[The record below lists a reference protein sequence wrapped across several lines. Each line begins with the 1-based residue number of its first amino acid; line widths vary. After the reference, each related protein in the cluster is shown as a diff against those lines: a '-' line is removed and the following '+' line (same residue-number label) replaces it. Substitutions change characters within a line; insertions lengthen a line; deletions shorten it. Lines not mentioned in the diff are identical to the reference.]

1 MCKKYFFNKTFSIA
15 LLSSCLISMAIGADK
30 DVTNSQSSSSRSS
43 QTENTLSTG
52 LLEGAFTEATKSQ
65 VLKKYPE
72 LFKGEETKLLTRED
86 QTQLFDFLEQEA
98 KKQENAS
105 QKAYTQFKPYPFLTP
120 YAEKIIAYLSE
131 LDFSGK
137 TIIISDLKRYIETQ
151 QVSIHA
157 LLITLL
163 RAQASM
169 SEKTEEESDLYCHLP
184 RPAEELI
191 DGILINEAWR
201 SDIQAY
207 AQIDKFHYPTPKKS
221 FDDLYIDVINSNF
234 DYEVYQD
241 LYNALEAALPQQIYF
256 TVLGINYFGL
266 HYMIESLLA
275 DRFLIAIP
283 KPNQSRSAHGVN
295 MSPLGFTVH
304 DYLHYKI
311 DYRRRALHQYAIE
324 LLNKADEN
332 GIDYEK
338 AIPIIATRVAHHYQI
353 LNSSLAAL
361 LSSIDS
367 QAVSD
372 KISKEDY
379 RTLLSGFFW
388 ILHETPT
395 AFMDTFKHVRFEDIL
410 DHIKNQ
416 SHSNLDSHS
425 AWENPFDLLE
435 TSPIDGTTV
444 LTDAMIIEKISGNLE
459 ESEEYL
465 TNYAYVYP
473 DNIDKIKHG
482 KVIRSKRF
490 IDVILTLKT
499 GKKIYYSIPTLYH
512 KYTNALSNLKSLKW
526 AGEEWSA
533 PPLPVEPIHAREI
546 ALETIAIINTKLKEN
561 VESFFGTSLIA
572 LPEYG
577 HPTFGKIGDW
587 YHTQYTS
594 MLNNYEKALKE

>member
-1 MCKKYFFNKTFSIA
+1 MRKKYFLNKTFSIA
-15 LLSSCLISMAIGADK
+15 LLCSCLISMAIGADK

-43 QTENTLSTG
+43 QTENTLSSG

-105 QKAYTQFKPYPFLTP
+105 QKAYTQFKPYPFLIP

-131 LDFSGK
+131 FDFPGK
-137 TIIISDLKRYIETQ
+137 IIIISDLKRYIETQ
-151 QVSIHA
+151 QVSTHA
-157 LLITLL
+157 LLIALL

-169 SEKTEEESDLYCHLP
+169 SEKTEQESDLYRHLP

-191 DGILINEAWR
+191 DGVLMNEAWK
-201 SDIQAY
+201 SDLQAY
-207 AQIDKFHYPTPKKS
+207 AQIDKFYSPTPKKS
-221 FDDLYIDVINSNF
+221 FDDFYIDPINLNL
-234 DYEVYQD
+234 DYEVYQE
-241 LYNALEAALPQQIYF
+241 LQNALEVALPQQIYF

-275 DRFLIAIP
+275 DRFPIAIP
-283 KPNQSRSAHGVN
+283 KPNQSRSAHGIN

-311 DYRRRALHQYAIE
+311 DYRRRTLHHYAIE
-324 LLNKADEN
+324 LLNKAGEN
-332 GIDYEK
+332 GVDYEK
-338 AIPIIATRVAHHYQI
+338 AIPIIVTRVAHHYQI

-361 LSSIDS
+361 IDSVDS
-367 QAVSD
+367 QAASD
-372 KISKEDY
+372 KISKSDY
-379 RTLLSGFFW
+379 RALLSGFFW

-395 AFMDTFKHVRFEDIL
+395 AFMDTFKHARFADIL

-435 TSPIDGTTV
+435 TSPIDGTSV
-444 LTDAMIIEKISGNLE
+444 LTDAMIIEKISRNLE
-459 ESEEYL
+459 ESKEYL

-473 DNIDKIKHG
+473 DKIDKIKHG

-499 GKKIYYSIPTLYH
+499 GKKLYYSIPTLYH

-533 PPLPVEPIHAREI
+533 PSLPAEPIHAREI
-546 ALETIAIINTKLKEN
+546 AIETIAIINTKLKEN
-561 VESFFGTSLIA
+561 VESFLEATLIA
-572 LPEYG
+572 LPQYE
-577 HPTFGKIGDW
+577 HPAFGKIGDW
-587 YHTQYTS
+587 YHTQYTA
-594 MLNNYEKALKE
+594 MVNNYEKALKE